1 MLRCHVSLYGSRKLF
16 CKGDCSKNLIETTAD
31 RADNNKY
38 SIESYGSWMSSGT
51 VIVTIRQLT
60 KSDEGQY
67 KCGTDGVL
75 KSLTDI
81 VLVVKDATTTSSTQT
96 TASVTFTETTP
107 HVAGFFLPLV
117 ISGPVIVLLLALVL
131 LFLYKFKSKRNL
143 DGLNTRGNLDDR
155 NMEICPYETYS
166 PPYTCES
173 SIYQSLDPASRN
185 KDQIYSILTHSHHN
199 THNI

>member
-81 VLVVKDATTTSSTQT
+81 VLVVKDG
-96 TASVTFTETTP
+96 E
-107 HVAGFFLPLV
+107 
-117 ISGPVIVLLLALVL
+117 LALHVVSM
-131 LFLYKFKSKRNL
+131 FLSHPVDVYFSLQNINL
-143 DGLNTRGNLDDR
+143 
-155 NMEICPYETYS
+155 
-166 PPYTCES
+166 
-173 SIYQSLDPASRN
+173 
-185 KDQIYSILTHSHHN
+185 K
-199 THNI
+199 